1 MRNFIIGLT
10 MGLVVGCGQR
20 VIYESGPKGDP
31 GEDGLSMVFSTS
43 SASSCPNGGSVIL
56 MAQDT
61 NRNNLFDLT
70 DGSIMSTTICNGT
83 NAPPTAFTPVGL
95 LDPCGDAPGRYDEIF
110 LKLSNGTILASF
122 SDNVSGLNTR
132 FSVLSPGTYQ
142 TTDGDNCIFTIN
154 ALGQF
159 TYQNHVY

>member
-1 MRNFIIGLT
+1 
-10 MGLVVGCGQR
+10 
-20 VIYESGPKGDP
+20 
-31 GEDGLSMVFSTS
+31 
-43 SASSCPNGGSVIL
+43 

-70 DGSIMSTTICNGT
+70 DGSIMSTTICNGVDGDD
-83 NAPPTAFTPVGL
+83 APATAFTPVAL
-95 LDPCGDAPGRYDEIF
+95 LDPCGDAPGRYDEVF

-132 FSVLSPGTYQ
+132 FSVLTPGTYQ
-142 TTDGDNCIFTIN
+142 TTDGDNCVFTIN